1 MLVFLATVASS
12 GCLIL
17 LHSALSVPLWRKMG
31 ISLVVGGLVYVLLIF
46 LFSILRIDELRSLRS
61 KS

>member
-1 MLVFLATVASS
+1 
-12 GCLIL
+12 
-17 LHSALSVPLWRKMG
+17 MG